1 MKLLS
6 WEIFL
11 LHPGWGYL
19 EHAQWAFC
27 NTRHA
32 HWVVRW
38 GMRGKWGMLE
48 NARQR
53 WGILL
58 KLTAKP
64 IIKTPTSHDLCAFGT
79 LMLLQTECLEHI
91 CIIVQFKR
99 CTAKDKVARW
109 SELQMGQLTT
119 IVQKCWE
126 PLRNIEMQV
135 LISCHQPSQSEW
147 TMYLRPN

>member
-1 MKLLS
+1 
-6 WEIFL
+6 
-11 LHPGWGYL
+11 
-19 EHAQWAFC
+19 
-27 NTRHA
+27 
-32 HWVVRW
+32 
-38 GMRGKWGMLE
+38 
-48 NARQR
+48 
-53 WGILL
+53 
-58 KLTAKP
+58 
-64 IIKTPTSHDLCAFGT
+64 

-99 CTAKDKVARW
+99 CTAKDKVAHW